1 MSLWKHTNRIDCSS
15 STFISKIYKVLDA
28 DTVSYHI
35 PLGHIHASYIYRP
48 VLKYICRWTYGEV
61 IEGKAYQ

>member
-1 MSLWKHTNRIDCSS
+1 MSLWKHSNRIDCSS

-35 PLGHIHASYIYRP
+35 PLGHIHASYIDQY
-48 VLKYICRWTYGEV
+48 
-61 IEGKAYQ
+61 